1 MAGKLVFRKAA
12 SGSGKL
18 LFQAAEVG
26 AAVRAIVLRNGALAQ
41 ARDDET
47 NMYPAVHRPGS
58 SAAYLA
64 LTDGVLREVG
74 AGETVIV

>member
-26 AAVRAIVLRNGALAQ
+26 AVRAIVLRNGALAQ

-47 NMYPAVHRPGS
+47 NMYPAVRRPGS